1 MTVGH
6 IMSGP
11 LDALIELGLPLLVF
25 AGLWWWSSRAGRR
38 ARKDRERKE

>member
-25 AGLWWWSSRAGRR
+25 AGLWWWSSRPD
-38 ARKDRERKE
+38 RKAKKKGKSKE